1 MKRLSVKFGLT
12 GAALVAMLQSVWA
25 AEAPQFEVDPFWPKT
40 LPNSWIIG
48 QVGGIYVDSQDH
60 VWINHR
66 PRTLEERETRASTAP
81 NVECCFAAPEIIEF
95 DPEGN
100 VVQAWRGPGDG
111 HDWPENEH
119 GIFVDHNDFVWVGG
133 NGANDGI
140 VLKFTRDGEFVM
152 QIGHQGPQTGSL
164 DTTRLGRPS
173 DMIVDPATNELYVS
187 DGYNNHRVIVFDAA
201 TGEFKRTWGAYGN
214 PPTDLDMPMFDSN
227 APLPQQFTNPVH
239 CIRMSDDGFV
249 FACDRGHNRLQVFNK
264 DGSFVREYFIQPET
278 RAATVGSVMFWPPA
292 EQSLLLTSD
301 DSNGKIRIPR
311 RSDGVEIGSFG
322 RFGNAT
328 GEFNNLHNLGMDS
341 HGNIYAAE
349 VQGKRVQKFVYQG
362 GL

>member
-1 MKRLSVKFGLT
+1 MGHLSAKLGLT
-12 GAALVAMLQSVWA
+12 GIALFAMLQTAWA
-25 AEAPQFEVDPFWPKT
+25 ADAPQFEVDPFWPKT
-40 LPNSWIIG
+40 LPNNWIIG
-48 QVGGIYVDSQDH
+48 QVGGIFVDSQDH

-66 PRTLEERETRASTAP
+66 PRTLEERETRATSAA
-81 NVECCFAAPEIIEF
+81 NVECCFPAPEIIEF
-95 DPEGN
+95 DQEGN
-100 VVQAWRGPGDG
+100 VVQSWRGPGDG
-111 HDWPENEH
+111 YDWPDNEH

-133 NGANDGI
+133 NGANDGV

-187 DGYNNHRVIVFDAA
+187 DGYGNHRVIVFDAESGA
-201 TGEFKRTWGAYGN
+201 FKRMWGAYGN
-214 PPTDLDMPMFDSN
+214 PPTDLDMPAFDHN

-239 CIRMSDDGFV
+239 CIRMSNDGLV
-249 FACDRGHNRLQVFNK
+249 FTCDRGHNRLQVFNK

-278 RAATVGSVMFWPPA
+278 RAATTGSVMFWPRE
-292 EQSLLLTSD
+292 EQTLLFTSD
-301 DSNGKIRIPR
+301 DSNGKIRISR

-328 GEFNNLHNLGMDS
+328 GEFNNLHNLGIDS
-341 HGNIYAAE
+341 QGNIYTAE
-349 VQGKRVQKFVYQG
+349 IQGKRVQKFVYQG
-362 GL
+362 EQ